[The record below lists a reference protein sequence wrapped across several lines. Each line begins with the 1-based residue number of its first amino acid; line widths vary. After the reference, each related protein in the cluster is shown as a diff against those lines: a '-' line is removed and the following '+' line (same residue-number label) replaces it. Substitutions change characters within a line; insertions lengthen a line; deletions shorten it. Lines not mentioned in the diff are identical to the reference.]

1 MSLKIGGSVNWDETD
16 IQIRINHLESK
27 LIMLGCKKGDHVAI
41 LSENS
46 PEYIILILT
55 LIKMELVFV
64 PMNTRYS
71 YEEIIKN
78 CERFNCNKIFHS
90 TKFKNIDIR
99 INKVWMEYV
108 VEVQSNE
115 YRVPNTE
122 YQVLSTEDKELSMI
136 DKIGITQ
143 DSVLSTQD
151 SILNIILTSGSSG
164 QPKGV
169 VHSLENHIVS
179 AEGANEFFD
188 FNSNSSWF
196 LSLPL
201 FHVGGLAILFRC
213 LIAEAQLIIPEDNSE
228 LNESISKYP
237 ATHYSFVFTQ
247 LKRLIDDNDLTVSEG
262 THNSFKINAPVEI
275 LKHASTILLGG
286 SAIPESL
293 IDKSLKLKLPIRT
306 SYGCS
311 EMSSTVTATK
321 SLDKEELM
329 TSGYLIPGREISF
342 KDDGEVILSGK
353 TLFQGYYDAIGS
365 RVYGI
370 GSKFNGEEK
379 NTEPNSPITNHES
392 GDLAKLDLQDRLI
405 ILGRKD
411 RMFISGGENIYPE
424 KIEKAILD
432 YPGVE
437 NCKVTSTYDEEFGK
451 RPTAKVV
458 GEVSISEF
466 NTHLRN
472 KLSKF
477 EMPVQI
483 VLVDELEAP
492 SSKSKF

>member
-1 MSLKIGGSVNWDETD
+1 MAFKISGSVNWDGNE
-16 IQIRINHLESK
+16 INKRIKYLESK
-27 LIMLGCKKGDHVAI
+27 LKMLGCRKGDHVAI

-55 LIKMELVFV
+55 LIKMQIVFV
-64 PMNTRYS
+64 PINTRYS

-78 CERFNCNKIFHS
+78 CERFDCNKIFHS

-99 INKVWMEYV
+99 INKVWIEYV
-108 VEVQSNE
+108 VG
-115 YRVPNTE
+115 VPRT
-122 YQVLSTEDKELSMI
+122 QDLVLS
-136 DKIGITQ
+136 TQ
-143 DSVLSTQD
+143 DSVLNTQD

-169 VHSLENHIVS
+169 LHSLENHIAS
-179 AEGANEFFD
+179 AEGANKFFD
-188 FNSNSSWF
+188 FNAESSWF

-213 LIAEAQLIIPEDNSE
+213 LIAEAELIIPESDSE

-247 LKRLIDDNDLTVSEG
+247 LKRLIDAYYSEESAESLTSLQK
-262 THNSFKINAPVEI
+262 SSPVEI
-275 LKHASTILLGG
+275 LKQASMILLGG

-293 IDKSLKLKLPIRT
+293 IDKSIELKLPIRT

-329 TSGYLIPGREISF
+329 SSGYLIPGRELKIAE
-342 KDDGEVILSGK
+342 DGEVILSGK
-353 TLFQGYYDAIGS
+353 TMFQGYYGGIGS

-370 GSKFNGEEK
+370 RSKVYGEEK
-379 NTEPNSPITNHES
+379 NTEPDSRTTSHES
-392 GDLAKLDLQDRLI
+392 GDLAKLDSHNRLI

-424 KIEKAILD
+424 KIEKAILSFD
-432 YPGVE
+432 GVE
-437 NCKVTSTYDEEFGK
+437 ACKVESITDSEFGK
-451 RPTAKVV
+451 RPMAKVV
-458 GEVSISEF
+458 GNINSKSLLDYLTS
-466 NTHLRN
+466 N
-472 KLSKF
+472 LSKY
-477 EMPVQI
+477 EIPQKI
-483 VLVDELEAP
+483 ELVSELKST